1 MSGPLRLDEVAS
13 FAHRVDGGVRV
24 VLHLPEVDL
33 GCDEALVR
41 LRAEGAVRQRPATVT
56 TLDGSSTLEL
66 VVPAKGLGRRV
77 WRLAVR
83 TPDAPSF
90 QRVQARLLTSD
101 RQPIALI
108 PGPVPRTDLAE
119 RPPRR
124 GRLLSA
130 GPVRRA
136 AARVAR
142 AAWRRRPFRTVTG

>member
-1 MSGPLRLDEVAS
+1 MSGPLRVDEVAS

-24 VLHLPEVDL
+24 VLHLPDVDL
-33 GCDEALVR
+33 GTDEALVR
-41 LRAEGAVRQRPATVT
+41 LRAEGAVCRRPATVT
-56 TLDGSSTLEL
+56 TLDGASTLEV

-77 WRLAVR
+77 WQLAVR
-83 TPDAPSF
+83 TDAPSF
-90 QRVQARLLTSD
+90 RRVQARLLTSD

-119 RPPRR
+119 PPPRR
-124 GRLLSA
+124 GWLPSG

-136 AARVAR
+136 AVRVAR